1 MPPKKKK
8 QTKKLDPKVETT
20 MKKLESMDMEDFH
33 SGSAANVKVEDTL
46 VPTIFDW
53 IPEGL
58 DKEAE
63 WVLGIDEAGRGPVL
77 GPMVYSAAI
86 SRLERHQEVRE
97 ELGANDSKQ
106 LKEIERERMLK
117 SIDKSGWV
125 AYTGEVLTPAH
136 LSSCMLRQ
144 VKYNLNT
151 LSHDTARAMID
162 RMLNHF
168 KFNIAEIYVDTVG
181 KPEFYQEKLQ
191 NWFPRISITVASK
204 ADSTYPIV
212 GAASIVAKVARDML
226 VHNWPHLEP
235 GIDSELETGSG
246 YPGDPKT
253 KSWLRSNTN
262 HVFGLPSFARISWET
277 SKKVIRENCL
287 NVKWEDHL
295 ALEEEE
301 AKQGKQGKIGSKRT
315 AEDAEPVVKR
325 KKRAAAMYS
334 DYKLARTD
342 LTTFL
347 KAF

>member
-1 MPPKKKK
+1 MGTHPIFESDFDCLTAEKKRCHRKKKK
-8 QTKKLDPKVETT
+8 QSKKVDPKVETT

-181 KPEFYQEKLQ
+181 KPEFYQEKTSKLVPAHFNHSRVKSGLNLSNRRGGVNRCQ
-191 NWFPRISITVASK
+191 GRPRH
-204 ADSTYPIV
+204 
-212 GAASIVAKVARDML
+212 AR
-226 VHNWPHLEP
+226 PQ
-235 GIDSELETGSG
+235 
-246 YPGDPKT
+246 
-253 KSWLRSNTN
+253 
-262 HVFGLPSFARISWET
+262 LPSS
-277 SKKVIRENCL
+277 
-287 NVKWEDHL
+287 
-295 ALEEEE
+295 
-301 AKQGKQGKIGSKRT
+301 RT
-315 AEDAEPVVKR
+315 GH
-325 KKRAAAMYS
+325 
-334 DYKLARTD
+334 
-342 LTTFL
+342 
-347 KAF
+347 